1 MNSVAYLGKKTF
13 SKHGATLAHA
23 NGGHMERIAYFGIDV
38 HKDTN
43 TMFLF
48 AQTDDGVI
56 EYEIGKIAAGSE
68 YTIKAIRKT
77 MKDFEELKGFEV
89 LAGYEAGPTGYG
101 LCKAIQKAGYK
112 CEVMAPTTIKRAPG
126 ERTKTDRRDARMLA
140 MALATDSYKPV
151 YLLNDEDLSTREF
164 TRTRNTRKKEL
175 KKAKQFLLSFLLRL
189 GKTYPD
195 SGNYW
200 TKKHWDWLDTLH
212 FDDKLLEYS
221 LKAYIQD
228 IKDMQ
233 DKIEMMDKMI
243 EDIAFSDRYKEK
255 VTKLMCFTGIETYTA
270 LSIVCEIGDFSR
282 FPDAKSFS
290 SYIGLVPGQDSS
302 GQRQHYT
309 AITKTGNARVR
320 TLLIEATKGIKR
332 SSLNNKS
339 KKLKARQTGQSPE
352 IIAYADKC
360 RKRIKGKMNHL
371 ENYRGKNA
379 NVSTAAGARELAC
392 FIWGMMTENVA

>member
-1 MNSVAYLGKKTF
+1 MNSVAYLGKNNF

-43 TMFLF
+43 TMFMF
-48 AQTDDGVI
+48 AQTDDGII
-56 EYEIGKIAAGSE
+56 EYEIGTIEAGSE
-68 YTIKAIRKT
+68 FAIKAIKKTIKA
-77 MKDFEELKGFEV
+77 FELQDYEV
-89 LAGYEAGPTGYG
+89 QAGYEAGPTGYG

-112 CEVMAPTTIKRAPG
+112 CDVMAPTTIKKAPG
-126 ERTKTDRRDARMLA
+126 ERTKTDRRDAKMLA
-140 MALATDSYKPV
+140 MALATDTYKPV
-151 YLLNDEDLSTREF
+151 YLLNDEDLATREF

-200 TKKHWDWLDTLH
+200 TQKHWDWLDTLH
-212 FDDKLLEYS
+212 FDDRFLEYS
-221 LKAYIQD
+221 LRAYIQD
-228 IKDMQ
+228 IRDIEA
-233 DKIEMMDKMI
+233 KIEMMDKMI
-243 EDIAFSDRYKEK
+243 EDIAFSERYKEK
-255 VTKLMCFTGIETYTA
+255 VSKLMCFTGIETYTA

-290 SYIGLVPGQDSS
+290 SYIGLVPGQYSS
-302 GQRQHYT
+302 GQRQRYT
-309 AITKTGNARVR
+309 TLTKTGNARVR

-332 SSLNNKS
+332 SSIYNKS
-339 KKLKARQTGQSPE
+339 NRLIERQTGQSPE

-360 RKRIKGKMNHL
+360 RKRIKVKMDCL
-371 ENYRGKNA
+371 ENRRGKNA

-392 FIWGMMTENVA
+392 FIWGMMTGNVA